1 MKKLVKIRSKR
12 NNKKAKYQQEDLQ
25 ESKKNQLLSPKFSE
39 LKMEGLLMINRDAHN
54 SKNGFKK

>member
-39 LKMEGLLMINRDAHN
+39 LKMEGLLMINRDAL
-54 SKNGFKK
+54 KGV

>member
-25 ESKKNQLLSPKFSE
+25 ESKKNQLLSPKFSK
-39 LKMEGLLMINRDAHN
+39 LVMKQIL
-54 SKNGFKK
+54 SS